1 MSTDLVFH
9 PTGDR
14 IWTATTGDRTMSL
27 QVLKDITNFFAEE
40 KKSFDDLHEA
50 LYYIADITGQRPV
63 FMMNEATANVR
74 TTC

>member
-1 MSTDLVFH
+1 
-9 PTGDR
+9 
-14 IWTATTGDRTMSL
+14 MSL

-63 FMMNEATANVR
+63 FRMNEATANVR